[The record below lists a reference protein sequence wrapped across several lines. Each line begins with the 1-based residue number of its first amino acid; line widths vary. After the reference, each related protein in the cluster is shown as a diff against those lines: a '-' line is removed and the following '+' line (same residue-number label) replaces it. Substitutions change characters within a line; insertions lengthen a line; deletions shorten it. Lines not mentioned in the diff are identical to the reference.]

1 MERTAIVNR
10 STKETVISIEL
21 NLDGSGRAAVN
32 TGIGFFDHMLE
43 SFARHGFFDL
53 QVTVNGDLD
62 VDTHHTVEDT
72 GIVLGKAISQA
83 LGDKR
88 SIRRYGSVMLP
99 MDEALVLCALDLS
112 GRPYLVYDASLA
124 VERIGAFETQMV
136 KEFFYAVTV
145 SAGMNLHIR
154 STVTTPII

>member
-10 STKETVISIEL
+10 STGKSDI
-21 NLDGSGRAAVN
+21 R

-99 MDEALVLCALDLS
+99 MDEALV
-112 GRPYLVYDASLA
+112 
-124 VERIGAFETQMV
+124 
-136 KEFFYAVTV
+136 
-145 SAGMNLHIR
+145 
-154 STVTTPII
+154 

>member
-72 GIVLGKAISQA
+72 GN
-83 LGDKR
+83 R
-88 SIRRYGSVMLP
+88 
-99 MDEALVLCALDLS
+99 
-112 GRPYLVYDASLA
+112 
-124 VERIGAFETQMV
+124 
-136 KEFFYAVTV
+136 
-145 SAGMNLHIR
+145 AG
-154 STVTTPII
+154 

>member
-83 LGDKR
+83 LGDLSLIHILRGAKSWSPQSAPARSKR
-88 SIRRYGSVMLP
+88 N
-99 MDEALVLCALDLS
+99 
-112 GRPYLVYDASLA
+112 SL
-124 VERIGAFETQMV
+124 I
-136 KEFFYAVTV
+136 
-145 SAGMNLHIR
+145 
-154 STVTTPII
+154 

>member
-62 VDTHHTVEDT
+62 VDTHHTCLLYTSD
-72 GIVLGKAISQA
+72 AA
-83 LGDKR
+83 
-88 SIRRYGSVMLP
+88 
-99 MDEALVLCALDLS
+99 DEL
-112 GRPYLVYDASLA
+112 
-124 VERIGAFETQMV
+124 
-136 KEFFYAVTV
+136 
-145 SAGMNLHIR
+145 
-154 STVTTPII
+154 

>member
-112 GRPYLVYDASLA
+112 GRPYPVSYTHLDVYKRQL
-124 VERIGAFETQMV
+124 
-136 KEFFYAVTV
+136 
-145 SAGMNLHIR
+145 SAPAR
-154 STVTTPII
+154 SKRNSSI